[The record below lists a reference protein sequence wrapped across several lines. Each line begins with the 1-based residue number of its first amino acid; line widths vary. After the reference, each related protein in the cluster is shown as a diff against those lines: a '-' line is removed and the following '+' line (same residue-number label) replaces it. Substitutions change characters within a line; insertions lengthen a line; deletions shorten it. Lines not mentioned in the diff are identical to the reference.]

1 MAKRIGTQGLSASQK
16 QRRAAMAG
24 TAATIILFILPVP
37 LVIKAVLALL
47 GGKIFTAA
55 WTLGVFAIMIVAA
68 TMIQR
73 GKTAELNWRMKKIAR
88 MPRAPNKIMG
98 SIILGGITFFAA
110 WFLAKEGLFQ
120 SVGFGIAAGA
130 GSLML
135 YGLDPLHSKG
145 YDGADAA
152 KVAEALDGARAQL
165 ERIEKA
171 GMQISSYQDRD
182 RVKSV
187 VSNAE
192 KVLDEI
198 EADPKDLRRARKFL
212 NVYLTGAVDVTEKYA
227 AAEAKGNAD
236 ELKDNF
242 SRLLTDMDNV
252 FREQHDKLL
261 ADDVLDL
268 DVQMDVLRTRLTKE
282 GVL

>member
-37 LVIKAVLALL
+37 LVIKAVFALL
-47 GGKIFTAA
+47 AGKIFTVG
-55 WTLGVFAIMIVAA
+55 WTLGVFVIMIVAA
-68 TMIQR
+68 SMIQK
-73 GKTAELNWRMKKIAR
+73 GKTAEINWRMKKIAR

-98 SIILGGITFFAA
+98 SLILGAITFFAA
-110 WFLAKEGLFQ
+110 WFLAKEGFFQ
-120 SVGFGIAAGA
+120 SIGFGVAAGA

-145 YDGADAA
+145 FDGADAA
-152 KVAEALDGARAQL
+152 RVAEALDGARSQL

-171 GMQISSYQDRD
+171 GMQISSLQDRD

-187 VSNAE
+187 VASAE

-198 EADPKDLRRARKFL
+198 ENDPKDLRRARKFL

-227 AAEAKGNAD
+227 AAEAKGTAAD
-236 ELKDNF
+236 LKDGF
-242 SRLLTDMDNV
+242 SKLLTDMEHV
-252 FREQHDKLL
+252 FKEQHDKLL

-268 DVQMDVLRTRLTKE
+268 DVQMDVLRKRLTKE

>member
-37 LVIKAVLALL
+37 LVIKAVFALI

-55 WTLGVFAIMIVAA
+55 WTLGVFAVMIVAA
-68 TMIQR
+68 SMIQK

-98 SIILGGITFFAA
+98 SLILGAVTFFAA
-110 WFLAKEGLFQ
+110 WFLAKEGFFQ
-120 SVGFGIAAGA
+120 SIGFGVAAGA

-145 YDGADAA
+145 LDGADAA
-152 KVAEALDGARAQL
+152 RVAEALDGARSQL

-171 GMQISSYQDRD
+171 GTQISSYQDRE

-187 VSNAE
+187 VASAE

-198 EADPKDLRRARKFL
+198 ENDPKDLRRARKFL

-227 AAEAKGNAD
+227 AAEAKGTAD
-236 ELKDNF
+236 GLKDGF
-242 SRLLTDMDNV
+242 SKLLTDMENV
-252 FREQHDKLL
+252 FKEQHDKLL